1 MKNNWIKVSLA
12 VLTAATLLSGCG
24 NEGYRIE
31 VSEDTESSDSTESFD
46 NTESSNSTEGS
57 DNTDTFQEEDSS
69 SYDGD
74 DTDFSDYADSDTK
87 ASSVLEGAWYAF
99 DIVKRNEDTPR
110 KVTFDSSTVLD
121 EDQGLPP
128 KKYTYDEGS
137 QMLEIDYSEF
147 IEYIND
153 FMQTADEDDKMN
165 LEEARQEVESQYPD
179 GVARFYAPL
188 YDSMLFLYIDA
199 SNQITEESWEYGS
212 PDFPNTILA
221 LPKDGKYYELVG
233 VLCRDPEFP
242 SVKSLSLALGYETI
256 ENCLASYYSGYP
268 GVFSYG
274 LLERVYGITDCD
286 INDAFDMV
294 GDEEMDSNVV
304 ERDHLSM
311 DNVEDVP
318 REDPVWEYY
327 QDCPLEEVKYV
338 TYSYDTVSERQTAGL
353 YLGKTYGLWTVI
365 WVSGDI

>member
-1 MKNNWIKVSLA
+1 MKKNWIKVCLA
-12 VLTAATLLSGCG
+12 LLTAATLLSGCG
-24 NEGYRIE
+24 IEGYRIE
-31 VSEDTESSDSTESFD
+31 VSEDTESSDDDSFDDESFDDDESSDDEPSNDDEFSDSAESFGSTES
-46 NTESSNSTEGS
+46 
-57 DNTDTFQEEDSS
+57 
-69 SYDGD
+69 
-74 DTDFSDYADSDTK
+74 
-87 ASSVLEGAWYAF
+87 SSVLEGVWYAF
-99 DIVKRNEDTPR
+99 DIVKRNEDTPQ
-110 KVTFDSSTVLD
+110 KVVFEQSMVFN
-121 EDQGLPP
+121 EDPVQPS
-128 KKYTYDEGS
+128 KKYQYDEGG
-137 QMLEIDYSEF
+137 QMLEVDYTEYID
-147 IEYIND
+147 YIND
-153 FMQTADEDDKMN
+153 LMQTADEDTKFQ
-165 LEEARQEVESQYPD
+165 LEEARQKVESQYPD

-221 LPKDGKYYELVG
+221 LPKDGRYYELVG

-338 TYSYDTVSERQTAGL
+338 TYSYDTVSGRQTAGL